1 MKVTTGLLALAMAM
15 APLTAVA
22 YQKAE
27 NIEQA
32 KAIVTD
38 DGYAIF
44 TYADGWD
51 KYSKKTTELMMADP
65 TVTKALGNAV
75 VMTFPVPNITTKEG
89 HEENKKRFGG
99 LDLSFPNVYP
109 AIILYDKDGYRLKDV
124 CIPFAE
130 RNNPAAVAKKVQ
142 EAMKAAAKQRA
153 ILARAEA
160 AQGAEKARLL
170 AEAALVPGINKPR
183 DVAKRIKQA
192 DPQDE
197 TGMHALATLNLP
209 HKAIATAGTKD
220 WLATYAEI
228 QELMK
233 NPHFTVEQQQQ
244 LCCICIGLLRRHGG
258 LERRAE
264 LKQMINKLRELDP
277 DSLLG
282 QSADDAE
289 RMWVSTFNI
298 VEGWSPSILP
308 SDATPVEL
316 EGKLPISAAGT
327 YEVTFNYKKGTEALR
342 VAAVELYDGDKKI
355 AEDRHAGFMG
365 IKQNNNVYTLNVPAA
380 VKTPRI
386 FVIFNMGKKLDSYG
400 KVTITRK

>member
-1 MKVTTGLLALAMAM
+1 MKVTTGLLALTMAM
-15 APLTAVA
+15 APLTATA

-27 NIEQA
+27 NIEQG

-65 TVTKALGNAV
+65 AVTKALGNAV
-75 VMTFPVPNITTKEG
+75 VMTLPVPNITSKEE
-89 HEENKKRFGG
+89 HEVNKKRFGTM
-99 LDLSFPNVYP
+99 DLSFPNVYP
-109 AIILYDKDGYRLKDV
+109 AIILYDKDGYRLADI

-142 EAMKAAAKQRA
+142 DAMKAAAKQRA
-153 ILARAEA
+153 ILVRAEA
-160 AQGAEKARLL
+160 AQGAEKAKLL
-170 AEAALVPGINKPR
+170 AEAALVPGVRKPR

-197 TGMHALATLNLP
+197 TGMHAPATLNLP

-264 LKQMINKLRELDP
+264 LKQMINKLRELNP

-282 QSADDAE
+282 KSAIDAE
-289 RMWVSTFNI
+289 RMWITTFNI
-298 VEGWSPSILP
+298 FEGWSPAILP
-308 SDATPVEL
+308 SDDTPVEL
-316 EGKLPISAAGT
+316 EGPLPISAAGT
-327 YEVTFNYKKGTEALR
+327 YEVTFTYKKGRHALR
-342 VAAVELYDGDKKI
+342 VLAVELYDGNKKVT
-355 AEDRHAGFMG
+355 EDRHKGLMG
-365 IKQNNNVYTLNVPAA
+365 YKTSGNVYTLNVPTT
-380 VKTPRI
+380 VKKPRI
-386 FVIFNMGKKLDSYG
+386 LVTFDMRNNRDSYG